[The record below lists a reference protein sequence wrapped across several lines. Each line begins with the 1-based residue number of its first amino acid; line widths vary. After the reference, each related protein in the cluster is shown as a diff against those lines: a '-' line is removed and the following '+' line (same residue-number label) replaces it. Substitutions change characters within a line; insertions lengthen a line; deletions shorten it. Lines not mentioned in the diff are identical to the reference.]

1 MSLPGSLVNSISR
14 ENLDLLLNPEPG
26 DLAADIGWE
35 GKGNP
40 MAPLHAAARLT
51 PNL

>member
-14 ENLDLLLNPEPG
+14 ENLNLLLDPG
-26 DLAADIGWE
+26 TGMDIAWE
-35 GKGNP
+35 VKRNP
-40 MAPLHAAARLT
+40 MAPLRAATRLT